1 MEQDRM
7 KVEEE
12 IQFEQIPIRK
22 ANNQK
27 VKFTQK
33 IFPNLAARDTFFK
46 QPPMPKN
53 KENKA
58 IGGDLESKN
67 PLWLKDKGDGFYK
80 DKNYV
85 SAIEAYS

>member
-1 MEQDRM
+1 
-7 KVEEE
+7 
-12 IQFEQIPIRK
+12 
-22 ANNQK
+22 
-27 VKFTQK
+27 
-33 IFPNLAARDTFFK
+33 
-46 QPPMPKN
+46 MPKN

-85 SAIEAYS
+85 SAIEAYSQAIKIDSKFTKAYLNRSICYQKLFKLRQAI